1 MSEHT
6 PGPWEYSDRTYL
18 VDGKMYKTGDWA
30 IMGGS
35 YCLAQV
41 AKETDARLIAAAPDM
56 AAEIERLK
64 AERAVLLEA
73 LGDCSDF
80 LQLLTGD
87 LVEIETGEPM
97 SEFFKP
103 AMDLLEKVVLLEVR
117 LK

>member
-56 AAEIERLK
+56 ADEIERLK
-64 AERAVLLEA
+64 AERDELLAACKMLHKALLYCGSADVQLRLEQEA
-73 LGDCSDF
+73 LAKYDI
-80 LQLLTGD
+80 
-87 LVEIETGEPM
+87 VVYEPR
-97 SEFFKP
+97 FTK
-103 AMDLLEKVVLLEVR
+103 
-117 LK
+117 